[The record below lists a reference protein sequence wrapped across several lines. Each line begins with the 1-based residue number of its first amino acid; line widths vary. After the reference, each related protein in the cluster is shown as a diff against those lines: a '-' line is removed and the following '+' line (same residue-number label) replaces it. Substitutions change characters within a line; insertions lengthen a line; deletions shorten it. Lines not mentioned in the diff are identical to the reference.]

1 MVSPRFKGANE
12 MKKNWIAVVVGSLLT
27 VGAAAQTAAGGAAQA
42 QGAQA
47 GNASVSANA
56 APAPG
61 GFALPAELTKSVE
74 AKKAKAGDE
83 VTARV
88 LQDVKSSSGQVVIRR
103 GAKLVGHVT
112 EAQARSKENPESRL
126 GLVFDKAVAKD
137 GSEMPLNAVVQALAP
152 AQRVAAPNLG
162 DDNSRMAGVPA
173 PVGGTP
179 AGAMGGNANP
189 GAGGSTMGEVGRTTG
204 NLGGTAAGAAGE
216 TVGGGLNGSSRGVI
230 GLRGLTLNSG
240 DAGNGAS
247 SGSVVSSSSEN
258 VKLDSG
264 TQLILMVNAPN
275 QK

>member
-1 MVSPRFKGANE
+1 

-27 VGAAAQTAAGGAAQA
+27 VGAAAQTAAGGAATP
-42 QGAQA
+42 QGEQA
-47 GNASVSANA
+47 GNAQVSASP

-61 GFALPAELTKSVE
+61 GFALPAELTKTVE

-88 LQDVKSSSGQVVIRR
+88 LQDVKSGNGQIVIRR

-126 GLVFDKAVAKD
+126 GLVFDRAVAKD
-137 GSEMPLNAVVQALAP
+137 GSETPLSTVVQALAP

-162 DDNSRMAGVPA
+162 DDNSRMGGMPA
-173 PVGGTP
+173 PIGGTP
-179 AGAMGGNANP
+179 AGSMGGNTNP
-189 GAGGSTMGEVGRTTG
+189 GAGGSTMGEVGRTPA
-204 NLGGTAAGAAGE
+204 NVGGTAAGSTGE
-216 TVGGGLNGSSRGVI
+216 TTGGTLNGSSRGVI

-240 DAGNGAS
+240 DAGSGAS
-247 SGSVVSSSSEN
+247 QSSVVSSSSEN
-258 VKLDSG
+258 VKLESG
-264 TQLILMVNAPN
+264 TQLILMVNVPN